1 MRVFGKLMDQKW
13 KDSLNIA
20 AADPVGKEAR
30 LKARRLATED
40 IRKTEANN
48 QCKPAETAKVTIA
61 NAEVP

>member
-1 MRVFGKLMDQKW
+1 MLRVFGKLMDLKW

-48 QCKPAETAKVTIA
+48 QC
-61 NAEVP
+61 